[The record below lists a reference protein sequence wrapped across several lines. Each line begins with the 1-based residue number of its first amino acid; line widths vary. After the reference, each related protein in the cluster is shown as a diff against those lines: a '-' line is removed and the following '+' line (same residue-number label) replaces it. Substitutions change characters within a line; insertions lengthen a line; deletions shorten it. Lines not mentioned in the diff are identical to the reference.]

1 MYTKQKIMN
10 SAFHLFAQKG
20 SDFSLNEVAEEVEIK
35 KPSIYAHFQSKEELL
50 HKVIDREIDT
60 YFLKINDEM
69 DSFCKNEDNIEK
81 ILKKTFMTILHYYD
95 SLDRLYFW
103 KRIILLP
110 PKGFEVELIEK
121 SKELFNQRYNLVKNL
136 LLKAMEENIIR
147 KQCIETIALSYFSTI
162 HGILASV
169 IIYKEKDLT
178 HYYDSI
184 WENFWRG
191 MK

>member
-1 MYTKQKIMN
+1 M
-10 SAFHLFAQKG
+10 
-20 SDFSLNEVAEEVEIK
+20 AEEVEIK

-110 PKGFEVELIEK
+110 L
-121 SKELFNQRYNLVKNL
+121 
-136 LLKAMEENIIR
+136 
-147 KQCIETIALSYFSTI
+147 
-162 HGILASV
+162 
-169 IIYKEKDLT
+169 KDL
-178 HYYDSI
+178 
-184 WENFWRG
+184 
-191 MK
+191 K